1 MYHHLKLLLNYPL
14 VPRLK
19 LNPPGQSPPGGDEHH
34 HRSRHRH
41 WQQIPLQVWICIV
54 LYSDKIVCK
63 LSKNETKKSFHPG
76 PPWLF
81 LEPSRSETGN
91 KKKVA
96 QLFPRKCFALHC
108 QPGLDHLCCIA
119 RLAGLGQPASQPFST
134 GTSIVSAYL
143 KAHISHFTDSR
154 IEFVF
159 QAPWTAP
166 VPPKTWW
173 FIFGAE
179 WVNCLLLMVNW
190 VVTSLLFQRQ
200 PHHEPSSLGSM
211 GNFPLRIQRNRNILS
226 SVLSEDI
233 KLKISVST

>member
-1 MYHHLKLLLNYPL
+1 MSTTIAVGIVIDNKSPYKYEFASSCILK
-14 VPRLK
+14 RLFA
-19 LNPPGQSPPGGDEHH
+19 NWRRMRQ
-34 HRSRHRH
+34 
-41 WQQIPLQVWICIV
+41 
-54 LYSDKIVCK
+54 
-63 LSKNETKKSFHPG
+63 KKFHPG

-91 KKKVA
+91 KKNVF

-108 QPGLDHLCCIA
+108 QPGLGHLCCIA
-119 RLAGLGQPASQPFST
+119 RLAGLGQPASQPFSI

-159 QAPWTAP
+159 HAPWTAP

-200 PHHEPSSLGSM
+200 PHHEPSSLESM
-211 GNFPLRIQRNRNILS
+211 GNFPLRIQRNRNI
-226 SVLSEDI
+226 
-233 KLKISVST
+233 